1 MLGAI
6 NHIAVCVAN
15 LKKSDEFWEPL
26 MEFLGYKRT
35 LNSESISVWESESSG
50 SAINFWQ
57 SKEDHEY
64 KYYAP
69 GLHHIAFNAEKES
82 EVDDFFNLLQKVGAQ
97 VLDFPSK
104 YDHYEPGYYAVYF
117 KDINGFKIEL
127 AYTPSVVVNGPK
139 K

>member
-6 NHIAVCVAN
+6 NHIAVSVAN

-35 LNSESISVWESESSG
+35 LNADAISVWQSETNG

-57 SKEDHEY
+57 AKEDHEY

-69 GLHHIAFNAEKES
+69 GLHHIAFNAEQEKE
-82 EVDDFFNLLQKVGAQ
+82 
-97 VLDFPSK
+97 
-104 YDHYEPGYYAVYF
+104 
-117 KDINGFKIEL
+117 INRFKIKL